1 MISPDTS
8 HPYQP
13 PSWALKVLK
22 NIPKH
27 GRLHLANLPTPL
39 HLVDTKSSRRK
50 RDTNKDDNDG
60 ILSKLDEFNIKLYIK
75 RDDATG
81 KSALVLLNK
90 KSRRLGCFIF
100 DHSLS
105 SFDCLYK
112 PHILTEVISS
122 S

>member
-1 MISPDTS
+1 MSTTSPDTS

-13 PSWALKVLK
+13 PLWANVLK
-22 NIPKH
+22 NKPQH

-39 HLVDTKSSRRK
+39 HLINTKSSRR
-50 RDTNKDDNDG
+50 RDINKDD
-60 ILSKLDEFNIKLYIK
+60 ILSKLDELNIKLYIK

-81 KSALVLLNK
+81 KSALILFRHIQFQYEVSVIWILYLN
-90 KSRRLGCFIF
+90 LT
-100 DHSLS
+100 
-105 SFDCLYK
+105 CLHCLK